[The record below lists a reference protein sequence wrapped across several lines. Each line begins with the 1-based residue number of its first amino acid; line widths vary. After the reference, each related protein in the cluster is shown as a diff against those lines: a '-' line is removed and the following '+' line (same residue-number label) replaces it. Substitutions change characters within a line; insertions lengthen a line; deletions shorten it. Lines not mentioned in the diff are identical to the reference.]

1 MPLSIAGFNYV
12 AYDGLLPLSLKA
24 VYAACA
30 ADSGLNTFATTSD
43 RVNQA
48 GMSLLADMRTRCQSI

>member
-1 MPLSIAGFNYV
+1 MPLSFAGFNYV

-24 VYAACA
+24 VYTACA
-30 ADSGLNTFATTSD
+30 VDSNLNTFATTYD

-48 GMSLLADMRTRCQSI
+48 GMSLLADMRTR